1 MLLFN
6 KTTLA
11 NNSYGPSL
19 NKTPAQFSTVSP
31 QTTMSPVAVF
41 SPDPRLFL
49 VILMSI
55 RLLIIRLWSYA
66 YIDVYTLV
74 HILCQIYIIAFF
86 L

>member
-19 NKTPAQFSTVSP
+19 NKTPAQFLLKP
-31 QTTMSPVAVF
+31 QIHLSPVAVF